1 MTVMTLVVLPEE
13 ERNAIKEKQEQILSL
28 ILEIKRPA
36 PIISSLPEYVTAK
49 EFMAAI
55 RIKRTKFDQLVASG
69 RIRIIKK
76 RHKIYLPATEIERYF
91 KDSSIP

>member
-1 MTVMTLVVLPEE
+1 MTLVVLPEE
-13 ERNAIKEKQEQILSL
+13 EWNAIKERQDQILTL
-28 ILEIKRPA
+28 IQEIKKPPA
-36 PIISSLPEYVTAK
+36 VVSALPEYVTAK

-76 RHKIYLPATEIERYF
+76 RHKIYLPSSEIDRYF
-91 KDSSIP
+91 KDSTIP